1 MSTDLLRGR
10 EHALMFGVGQ
20 MKLLIIAFIWILLF
34 GNRLPKLM
42 RDLGRGL
49 TEFKR
54 GLHDGMAIASLGTV
68 DFGLSAPPLSP
79 YAACHEQITV

>member
-1 MSTDLLRGR
+1 
-10 EHALMFGVGQ
+10 
-20 MKLLIIAFIWILLF
+20 LF

-54 GLHDGMAIASLGTV
+54 GLHEESG
-68 DFGLSAPPLSP
+68 
-79 YAACHEQITV
+79 E

>member
-1 MSTDLLRGR
+1 MIVYRGG
-10 EHALMFGVGQ
+10 LQMFGVGQ
-20 MKLLIIAFIWILLF
+20 AELMIIAFVGILLF

-54 GLHDGMAIASLGTV
+54 GLHEESG
-68 DFGLSAPPLSP
+68 
-79 YAACHEQITV
+79 E